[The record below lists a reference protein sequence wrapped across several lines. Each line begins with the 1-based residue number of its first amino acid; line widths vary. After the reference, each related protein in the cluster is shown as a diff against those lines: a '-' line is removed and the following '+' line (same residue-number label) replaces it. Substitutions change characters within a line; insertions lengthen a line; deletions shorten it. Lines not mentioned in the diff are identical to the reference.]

1 MSRREIETILN
12 QVEELLASGGTLPAE
27 AEEAVEKLL
36 NVVESLCSDN
46 QTLSDEVKRLRQEQ
60 EKKKRSKTTSE
71 KNEDDDKKRKDDS
84 DHSSEKRRKQAKKN
98 RPAHDRRT
106 FKDLTVHDTI
116 ECPVDPSTLPP
127 DAVRMPNEPKV
138 VQDVVVKPNNIL
150 FERHVY
156 YSAKQNKYFRGSL
169 PSGYDL
175 GDFGADLRALILSL
189 KYCGNMSEP
198 KIREFLENFD
208 VQISSGSV
216 SNILTKTADSFA
228 GEFDDIVSAGLS
240 STPYQQ
246 TDDTSARVA
255 GEFWHTHIL
264 CNPFYAAYFTRP
276 QKDRLTVL
284 EILQNTGDL
293 RFQFGEETL
302 DLLRTQFDIPN
313 KWQQAIKEIGDVE
326 CGKTALALL
335 LQEWFGDGNRQV
347 RTAIE
352 QAAAIVYY
360 RHQTSVPV
368 IETIVCDD
376 AGQFKLLTEKLAL
389 CWPRLHKR
397 GAGRHYEKLS
407 PIVPGHAK
415 LLDSFADRYWDYY
428 RSLQE
433 YCVNPSEEREALL
446 RLEFDELFSTRT
458 GYAALDERI
467 AKTAAKKNELLT
479 VLSVPGVPLHNNA
492 SELQARVSARR
503 RDVSLHSRSVRGARA
518 MDIFTTIV
526 QTSKKLGVCAYEY
539 LRDRISRRFELP
551 SLATSIEDA
560 AQMAANG
567 LAIG

>member
-1 MSRREIETILN
+1 MSGFDVKTILK
-12 QVEELLASGGTLPAE
+12 QVEQLLATAGRLPAE
-27 AEEAVEKLL
+27 AEQAVEKLL
-36 NVVESLCSDN
+36 NVVEA
-46 QTLSDEVKRLRQEQ
+46 LSSYSQGLAAEVERLRQDL
-60 EKKKRSKTTSE
+60 EKKKKAKSTNQ
-71 KNEDDDKKRKDDS
+71 KNQDDKKPKDDS
-84 DHSSEKRRKQAKKN
+84 NHSSENRRPRDKKKC
-98 RPAHDRRT
+98 PAHDRRS
-106 FKDLTVHDTI
+106 FKDLTIHEKI
-116 ECPVDPSTLPP
+116 ECPVDPATLPP
-127 DAVRMPNEPKV
+127 DAVRVADESKV
-138 VQDVVVKPNNIL
+138 VQDVVVKPRNIC
-150 FERHVY
+150 FQRHVY
-156 YSAKQNKYFRGSL
+156 YSAEQNKYFRGPL
-169 PSGYDL
+169 PSGYDV

-208 VQISSGSV
+208 VQISAGSV

-228 GEFDDIVSAGLS
+228 QEFDDIVIAGLS

-255 GEFWHTHIL
+255 GNFWHTHIL

-284 EILQNTGDL
+284 EILQNTSDL
-293 RFQFGEETL
+293 RFRFGEETL
-302 DLLRTQFDIPN
+302 DLLLREFDIPK
-313 KWQQAIKEIGDVE
+313 KWQRAIEEIGNVE
-326 CGKTALALL
+326 CGKTSLTLL

-347 RTAIE
+347 RIAIE

-389 CWPRLHKR
+389 CWIH
-397 GAGRHYEKLS
+397 AGRHYEKLS
-407 PIVPGHAK
+407 PVVPRHAK

-428 RSLQE
+428 RSLQD
-433 YCVNPSEEREALL
+433 YRAGPSDERKALL

-458 GYAALDERI
+458 GYAALDDRI

-503 RDVSLHSRSVRGARA
+503 RDVSLHSRSVRGARS
-518 MDIFTTIV
+518 MDIFTTLV
-526 QTSKKLGVCAYEY
+526 QTSKLLGVSAYAY
-539 LRDRISRRFELP
+539 LRDRISCRFELP
-551 SLATSIEDA
+551 SLATSIETA
-560 AQMAANG
+560 AKIAANG
-567 LAIG
+567 PASG

>member
-1 MSRREIETILN
+1 MSKLNIESILK
-12 QVEELLASGGTLPAE
+12 QVEALLAQAGALPPE
-27 AEEAVEKLL
+27 AEQAVEKLL
-36 NVVESLCSDN
+36 NVVESLSSYS
-46 QTLSDEVKRLRQEQ
+46 QGLADEVERLRQDL
-60 EKKKRSKTTSE
+60 EKKKRAKTTNP
-71 KNEDDDKKRKDDS
+71 KNQDDKKPKDDS
-84 DHSSEKRRKQAKKN
+84 NHSSENRRPRDKKN
-98 RPAHDRRT
+98 RPPRDRRS
-106 FKDLTVHDTI
+106 FKDLTIHDEI
-116 ECPVDPSTLPP
+116 ECPVDPATLPP
-127 DAVRMPNEPKV
+127 DAVRIADESKV
-138 VQDVVVKPNNIL
+138 VQDIVIKPRNIC
-150 FERHVY
+150 FQRHVY
-156 YSAKQNKYFRGSL
+156 YSASQKKYFRGPL
-169 PSGYDL
+169 PIGYDL
-175 GDFGADLRALILSL
+175 GDFGADVRALILSL

-228 GEFDDIVSAGLS
+228 WEFDDIVSAGLS

-255 GEFWHTHIL
+255 GQFWHTHIL

-284 EILQNTGDL
+284 EILQNTSDL
-293 RFQFGEETL
+293 RFQLGAETL
-302 DLLRTQFDIPN
+302 DLLRTEFDIPK
-313 KWQQAIKEIGDVE
+313 KWQQAIDELGHVE

-335 LQEWFGDGNRQV
+335 LQEWFGDGNQQV
-347 RTAIE
+347 RIAIE

-389 CWPRLHKR
+389 CWPRLHKI

-407 PIVPGHAK
+407 PVVPSHAK

-433 YCVNPSEEREALL
+433 YCGSPSDEREALL

-458 GYAALDERI
+458 GYAALDDRI
-467 AKTAAKKNELLT
+467 AKTAAKKDELLK

-503 RDVSLHSRSVRGARA
+503 RDVSLHSRRVRGARS

-526 QTSKKLGVCAYEY
+526 QTSKKLGVGAYEY
-539 LRDRISRRFELP
+539 LRDRIRRRFELP
-551 SLATSIEDA
+551 SLAASIENA
-560 AQMAANG
+560 AQIAANR
-567 LAIG
+567 LASG